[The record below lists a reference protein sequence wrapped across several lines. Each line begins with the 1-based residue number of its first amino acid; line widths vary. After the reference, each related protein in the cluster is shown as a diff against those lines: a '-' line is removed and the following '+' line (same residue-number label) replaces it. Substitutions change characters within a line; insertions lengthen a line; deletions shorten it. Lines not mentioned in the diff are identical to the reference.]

1 MLCAREQPFWVVIVC
16 ESGFGIAKRRLLA
29 AREVI
34 EVADHE
40 RLKAEPGAGE
50 LAAPHEM
57 KKMARRMAVARR
69 CLCDAL
75 PAELV
80 QDPVLDMLLAI
91 YQADDPIAVGNLSF
105 YTTVSATVTGRWLKV
120 IESRNLVSVSEGRV
134 LLTDFGQAQ
143 VDRMLS
149 AVIVGQLAL

>member
-1 MLCAREQPFWVVIVC
+1 
-16 ESGFGIAKRRLLA
+16 
-29 AREVI
+29 
-34 EVADHE
+34 
-40 RLKAEPGAGE
+40 
-50 LAAPHEM
+50 
-57 KKMARRMAVARR
+57 MAVARR
-69 CLCDAL
+69 CLCDEL

-91 YQADDPIAVGNLSF
+91 YQADDPIAVGNLSY